1 MFRKLMVAVVSLL
14 VVVAL
19 PQTASA
25 APGRRSAAAPV
36 VKPYIVVLKSS
47 ADVDDVAGEH
57 ARRHGAEV
65 HKVYGAAIKGYAARV
80 PEDRVDELRS
90 DPRVAY
96 VEVDGPVSVAAQTLP
111 WGVNKIDA
119 DLSSTRAGNGSGSVT
134 NVNAYVIDTGIK
146 SHADLYLGAHQNF
159 TGDGKNYDCNGHGTH
174 VAGTTAARDNSSY
187 LVGVAPG
194 VRLTGLKA
202 LDCTGNGSM
211 SNVIAAVNWVTTNA
225 KKPAVANLSLNGGIS
240 QALDDAVR
248 TSAASGVLYT
258 VAAGNSGL
266 DACNSSPA
274 RAGAGTNNG
283 IVTVAASDSGG
294 REPSWSNYG
303 SCVDIWAPGMSIVS
317 TSSNGGTATMSG
329 TSMAAPHVAGA
340 GALFLSK
347 NTTTSPANAEAKL
360 KANVLS
366 SSGTSKDGRAIKV
379 VYAGRY

>member
-1 MFRKLMVAVVSLL
+1 M
-14 VVVAL
+14 AL

-36 VKPYIVVLKSS
+36 VKPYIVVLRDSV
-47 ADVDDVAGEH
+47 DVNDVAGEH

-65 HKVYGAAIKGYAARV
+65 RKVYGAAIKGYAARV
-80 PEDRVDELRS
+80 REDRVDQLRA

-96 VEVDGPVSVAAQTLP
+96 VEVDAPVSVAAQTLP
-111 WGVNKIDA
+111 WGINKIDA

-134 NVNAYVIDTGIK
+134 KVNAYVVDTGIK
-146 SHADLYLGAHQNF
+146 SHADLYLAAHQNF
-159 TGDGKNYDCNGHGTH
+159 TDDGKNYDCNGHGTH
-174 VAGTTAARDNSSY
+174 VAGTIAARDNSSY
-187 LVGVAPG
+187 VVGVAPG
-194 VRLTGLKA
+194 LRLTGLKA

-225 KKPAVANLSLNGGIS
+225 RKPAVANLSLSGSLS

-248 TSAASGVLYT
+248 KSAASGVLYT

-283 IVTVAASDSGG
+283 IVTVAASDSSG

-303 SCVDIWAPGMSIVS
+303 SCVDIWAPGVSILS
-317 TSSNGGTATMSG
+317 TYSNGGTATLSG
-329 TSMAAPHVAGA
+329 TSMATPHVAGA

-347 NTTTSPANAEAKL
+347 NTATSPTNAEAKL
-360 KANVLS
+360 KANVTPS
-366 SSGTSKDGRAIKV
+366 AGTSKDGRAITV